1 MIIDDEADYLALMN
15 EFSAH
20 SGMQAVTLRQWDV
33 EHLPLLDDIDILF
46 LDIHMPY
53 KDGIDVIYELGTV
66 GFKGGI
72 VLMSGAES
80 RIREAV
86 VKLALSLNLRYLGSL
101 SKPFRLAQF
110 KRLVDG
116 YQKKINFERL
126 DSPFK
131 NEETY
136 SLDQLKLMLKER
148 SVYPVYQPKWT
159 H

>member
-1 MIIDDEADYLALMN
+1 
-15 EFSAH
+15 
-20 SGMQAVTLRQWDV
+20 
-33 EHLPLLDDIDILF
+33 
-46 LDIHMPY
+46 MPY